1 MNYSGHQHKN
11 FPQYHYIRYQGFS
24 LVELMIAMVI
34 GLLMMTTVVQLFT
47 GINSSSADMA
57 TTNEQIENGRFSLQ
71 IVEEDVV
78 HGGFWNGYVPQFD
91 DLTATGAPTDIP
103 SAIPNPCLDY
113 ASWTTTYK
121 TELLGIA
128 VQTYQDV
135 PTGCETVITNK
146 KANTDILVVRHA
158 DTCVPG
164 GTNCDADT
172 SASATPQVYF
182 QANSCGT
189 SVASTY
195 NYVLATS
202 GFTMKKRDCAT
213 DAEKRKYIAHIFYI
227 SNDNILMRAEFGG
240 GGGTS
245 WGTAKPLISG
255 VESFVAEL
263 GIDSISDNGTNITG
277 GSTKPYTQAISWA
290 NSSVKNSPTNRGD
303 GAPDQY
309 IRCTTSVP
317 CTLDQLINIVAVKIY
332 VLVRSSNPTRG
343 YTDTKAYTLGSTSIS
358 AANDNYKRHVYSTTV
373 RLNNV
378 SARRETP

>member
-1 MNYSGHQHKN
+1 MNHS
-11 FPQYHYIRYQGFS
+11 IRHSRGFS
-24 LVELMIAMVI
+24 LVELMVAMVI
-34 GLLMMTTVVQLFT
+34 GLVMMLTVVQLFT

-71 IVEEDVV
+71 IVEDDVV

-113 ASWTTTYK
+113 ASWTAAYK
-121 TELLGIA
+121 IQLLGVA

-135 PTGCETVITNK
+135 PTGCEAVITNK
-146 KANTDILVVRHA
+146 KPNTDILVVRHA

-164 GTNCDADT
+164 ATNCEADT
-172 SASATPQVYF
+172 SASASPKVYF
-182 QANSCGT
+182 QANFCGT

-202 GFTMKKRDCAT
+202 GFTMKKRDCTT

-255 VESFVAEL
+255 VENFVVEL
-263 GIDSISDNGTNITG
+263 GVDSISDNGTNITS

-290 NSSVKNSPTNRGD
+290 DNTVKNSPTNRGD

-309 IRCTTSVP
+309 VRCTTSVP
-317 CTLDQLINIVAVKIY
+317 CTLDQLINVVAVKIF

-343 YTDTKAYTLGSTSIS
+343 YTDTKTYTLGSTSVS
-358 AANDNYKRHVYSTTV
+358 ASNDNYKRHVYSTTV